1 MTNSGPKCMV
11 VFSPIFV
18 TDIKMICGYN
28 FITPLR
34 ILKMYSM
41 NWGKFKIV
49 DKGFQTL
56 HQKNIDSSY

>member
-56 HQKNIDSSY
+56 H